1 MRISGTCW
9 KYRCLIF
16 QLTMILLR
24 SLAFMEQSPLLCLA
38 RNRTKPICKAMT
50 LWTQNAGNIMVTYI
64 LQFPMKNVIKFT
76 VDNFQHFNSFFSR
89 HNFFFGNLLY
99 RPRQVVQRRLCS
111 APFDDVEGSTEQLSS
126 FALRNLRVMW
136 FDLRRWLGELLG
148 RVDDCEDCKCRKSKE
163 IRFWQLRYA
172 YGVFFWWFV
181 VGIDLHDSFALRFPA
196 TGPLAPW
203 NAVLLARDSVEM
215 EDDHD
220 YDPST
225 RNQGLTRNHAKS
237 MKPSKEE
244 EHILRTSSGTWLAR
258 LTWF

>member
-1 MRISGTCW
+1 
-9 KYRCLIF
+9 
-16 QLTMILLR
+16 
-24 SLAFMEQSPLLCLA
+24 
-38 RNRTKPICKAMT
+38 
-50 LWTQNAGNIMVTYI
+50 MVTYI